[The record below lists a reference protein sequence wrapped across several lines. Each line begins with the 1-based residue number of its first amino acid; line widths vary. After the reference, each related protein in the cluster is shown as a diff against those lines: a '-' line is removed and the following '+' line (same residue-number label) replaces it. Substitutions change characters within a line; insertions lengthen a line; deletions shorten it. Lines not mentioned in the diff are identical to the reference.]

1 MAWHHRTS
9 MKKEEDHHTYYQEQ
23 QQHTT
28 FTYILQYEIF
38 KEKNIFRGIYIYIY
52 ICPFICETISK
63 QEAEKNNKDDWND
76 RHDVRTYIQYCSPN
90 LLLRI
95 IIAV

>member
-1 MAWHHRTS
+1 

-38 KEKNIFRGIYIYIY
+38 KKKNIFRGIYLY
-52 ICPFICETISK
+52 ICKFIFESISK
-63 QEAEKNNKDDWND
+63 QEAEKKMKMKTTGTTDTMY
-76 RHDVRTYIQYCSPN
+76 VRTYSTV
-90 LLLRI
+90 L
-95 IIAV
+95 